1 LASDDEPPTLA
12 ALYLRN
18 REVMLR
24 AARAILRNQ
33 HDAEDAVSAAVVR
46 FAVRLADG
54 YLPDDPDAYLI
65 QSARNAALDQRRAS
79 ARRLRHEMDDLMA
92 SGVRSSVGNPQPAT
106 DVMEAVPDIVDQV
119 IERQRNAEVRAA
131 VQRTI
136 DGLPKRE
143 AIMLSLLLTGHSRVE
158 IGARY
163 NRTGQR
169 VGQLLKRPIANLLG
183 ELGVQQSATRHRARK
198 LSSMATDEAVPG
210 EKEPGHV

>member
-1 LASDDEPPTLA
+1 MASDDEPLTLA

-33 HDAEDAVSAAVVR
+33 HDAEDAVSAVVVR
-46 FAVRLADG
+46 VAARLADG

-65 QSARNAALDQRRAS
+65 QSTRNAALDQRRAS
-79 ARRLRHEMDDLMA
+79 ARRWRHGPDDLVL
-92 SGVRSSVGNPQPAT
+92 SEVRSPVRNHQPLTEVA
-106 DVMEAVPDIVDQV
+106 EAVPDIVDQV

-136 DGLPKRE
+136 DGLAERE
-143 AIMLSLLLTGHSRVE
+143 AIMLSLLLAGHSRVE

-163 NRTGQR
+163 NLTGQR
-169 VGQLLKRPIANLLG
+169 VGQLLKRPIADLLG
-183 ELGVQQSATRHRARK
+183 ELGVEHTGRRPRQKA
-198 LSSMATDEAVPG
+198 G
-210 EKEPGHV
+210 EGR

>member
-1 LASDDEPPTLA
+1 MANDDEPATLA

-18 REVMLR
+18 RDVMLR

-46 FAVRLADG
+46 VAARLSDG
-54 YLPDDPDAYLI
+54 YFPDDPDAYLV

-79 ARRLRHEMDDLMA
+79 ARRWRPRLDDLVP
-92 SGVRSSVGNPQPAT
+92 SEVRSPVRNHQPSTETA
-106 DVMEAVPDIVDQV
+106 EAVPDVVDQV

-136 DGLPKRE
+136 DGLAERE
-143 AIMLSLLLTGHSRVE
+143 AIMLSLLLGGHSRVE

-163 NRTGQR
+163 DLTGQR
-169 VGQLLKRPIANLLG
+169 VGQLLKRPIADLLG
-183 ELGVQQSATRHRARK
+183 ELGVEHMGRRPQQQ
-198 LSSMATDEAVPG
+198 VG
-210 EKEPGHV
+210 EGR